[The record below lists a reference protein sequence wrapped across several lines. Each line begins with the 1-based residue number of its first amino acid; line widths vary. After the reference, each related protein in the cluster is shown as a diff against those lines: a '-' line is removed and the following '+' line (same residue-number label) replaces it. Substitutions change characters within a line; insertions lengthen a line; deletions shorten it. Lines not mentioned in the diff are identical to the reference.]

1 MRDLPIAHRDLR
13 DTSQP
18 GQQELPPP
26 GGAVDAPLDAELSA
40 VAADL
45 RRWAATYIW
54 WKSPDEALAYPERI
68 IAQVMNIGDY
78 RDVQRLVEL
87 LGLQRLRDL
96 LQRVEAGWFNERSW
110 HYWHYRLGLAQEP
123 SEIPPLPARRVE

>member
-1 MRDLPIAHRDLR
+1 MPSGAGDQLGMDSPVLPAILR
-13 DTSQP
+13 C
-18 GQQELPPP
+18 
-26 GGAVDAPLDAELSA
+26 
-40 VAADL
+40 
-45 RRWAATYIW
+45 WAATYIW

-78 RDVQRLVEL
+78 RDVQQLVEL

-96 LQRVEAGWFNERSW
+96 LRRAEAGWFNERSW